1 MSQVVFDSS
10 ALLAYFNGEPGADL
24 VLTLVPDA
32 IISSVNAAEV
42 QSRQV
47 REGEPPLS
55 AWTNILTAV
64 QGIVPFD
71 AAQAEIA
78 GSLIRQTLPYGL
90 SLGDRACL
98 ALALTAGCA
107 VYTADRAWSQ
117 LQVGVP
123 IHLVR

>member
-10 ALLAYFNGEPGADL
+10 TLLAYFNGEPGADL
-24 VLTLVPDA
+24 VLTLMSDA

-42 QSRQV
+42 QSRQI
-47 REGEPPLS
+47 RKGWAPPQ
-55 AWTNILTAV
+55 AWTNIVIAM
-64 QGIVPFD
+64 QAIVPFD

-78 GSLIRQTLPYGL
+78 GSLIRQTAPFGL

-98 ALALTAGCA
+98 ALAMTTGCA

>member
-55 AWTNILTAV
+55 AWTNILTPV

-98 ALALTAGCA
+98 ALTAGCA
-107 VYTADRAWSQ
+107 VYTANRAWSQ
-117 LQVGVP
+117 LQVEVP

>member
-24 VLTLVPDA
+24 VLTLVSEA

-42 QSRQV
+42 QARQV
-47 REGEPPLS
+47 RKGEPPPA
-55 AWTNILTAV
+55 AWVNIVTSV
-64 QGIVPFD
+64 QAIVAFD
-71 AAQAEIA
+71 AEQAEIA
-78 GSLIRQTLPYGL
+78 GSLIRQTAQFGL

-98 ALALTAGCA
+98 ALALKTGCA